1 MLATMLATM
10 RVTLIATC
18 LFTLFACGQ
27 KGPLYLPQEPISQ
40 PAAEEQAASATAP
53 KATTKDQAAK
63 P

>member
-1 MLATMLATM
+1 MLATMLTTM

-18 LFTLFACGQ
+18 LLTLLSACGQ

-40 PAAEEQAASATAP
+40 SAAEEQAASAP
-53 KATTKDQAAK
+53 KAKDQTAK